1 MDLWDADAIDL
12 VGPALIEIR
21 RDGTGWFRFIAVE
34 GHMDCRYVE
43 RKGRPAVEFSWDGND
58 EGDRVTGRG
67 WAQADP
73 DGSLRG
79 HIFIHDG
86 DDSGFLAVAE
96 TASEYPAE

>member
-1 MDLWDADAIDL
+1 MR
-12 VGPALIEIR
+12 LILLDRGTSEIR

-67 WAQADP
+67 LGQAT
-73 DGSLRG
+73 RR
-79 HIFIHDG
+79 
-86 DDSGFLAVAE
+86 
-96 TASEYPAE
+96 